1 MKGKYN
7 INVHVDTI
15 EEELTCKKALFNKKR
30 RHIYEGLVQE
40 ELRYQ

>member
-1 MKGKYN
+1 MKGRYN
-7 INVHVDTI
+7 INVDTI